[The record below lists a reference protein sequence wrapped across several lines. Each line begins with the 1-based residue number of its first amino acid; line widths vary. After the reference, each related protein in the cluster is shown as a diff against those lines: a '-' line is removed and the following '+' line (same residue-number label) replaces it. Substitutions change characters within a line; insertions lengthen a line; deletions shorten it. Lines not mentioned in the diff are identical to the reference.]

1 MEPDKRSAH
10 MTKAGKQFE
19 VTIVKGPL
27 AEKEKLQS
35 SAWAFMAS
43 IVKKQLDEGKYNP
56 VGKANSN

>member
-1 MEPDKRSAH
+1 